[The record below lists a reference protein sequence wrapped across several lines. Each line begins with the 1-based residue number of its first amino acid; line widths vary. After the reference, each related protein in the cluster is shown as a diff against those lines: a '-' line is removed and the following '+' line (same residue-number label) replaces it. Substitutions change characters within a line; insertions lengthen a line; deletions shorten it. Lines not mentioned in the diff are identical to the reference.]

1 MGRGKPMRKR
11 FWRLRS
17 NPLRRRDDIVEGWV
31 VAAVWTVA
39 VVGGTTVGL
48 VAAHAT
54 EATLDQ
60 QRAQRHPVNAV
71 LVADVPKPTVGK
83 WSSGDKTL
91 AKVRWTTPDGSSR
104 TDRTLVDTGLKSGT
118 HLVVWQDGRGTLVT
132 EPPSATEAAV
142 EGAVMG
148 GFAGMSLVGGVYAVG
163 ALARWRLDQRRMAGW
178 DREWDLI
185 GPKWGHRTG

>member
-31 VAAVWTVA
+31 VLAVWTLA

-60 QRAQRHPVNAV
+60 QRAQRHSVSAV
-71 LVADVPKPTVGK
+71 LLADVPKPTAGRL
-83 WSSGDKTL
+83 SSGDKTR
-91 AKVRWTTPDGSSR
+91 AEVRWTAPDGSSR
-104 TDRTLVDTGLKSGT
+104 TDHTLVDTGLKSGT
-118 HLVVWQDGRGTLVT
+118 RVVVWQDGQGKLVT

-148 GFAGMSLVGGVYAVG
+148 GFAGLFLVGGVHAVG

-178 DREWDLI
+178 DREWDLV
-185 GPKWGHRTG
+185 GPQWGHRTG